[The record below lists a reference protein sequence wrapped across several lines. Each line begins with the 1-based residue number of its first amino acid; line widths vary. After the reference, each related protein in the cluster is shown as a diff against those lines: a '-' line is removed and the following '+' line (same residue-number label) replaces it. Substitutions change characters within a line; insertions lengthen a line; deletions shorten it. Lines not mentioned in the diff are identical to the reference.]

1 MDDFEKKDLQNS
13 ENESGEKGQIEAF
26 SQPENDSPTKVEDD
40 LVKELEGIRDLLQNE
55 LDAADGEGEIAVKS
69 EAVVGEDGELIQELD
84 EIDESVSDDED
95 GEPKEKRICACC
107 GEKECDDSFGED
119 YPYCTD
125 CRKLMTASP
134 VHVGGI
140 LMAIVMIVVAGASL
154 FFCAKNAESYMTLM
168 EAETAYSEKR
178 LIDAATTYNTY
189 LQSVSSGDDVSLKA
203 VKSLIEIFSTMG
215 YYNDASTLVTTYGES
230 NAAIAKKYA
239 DVPEVYASFLA
250 TSSAINSAIGDVINS
265 GEKFDYEEKAAELD
279 KILKEGKDEEGT
291 AYSEVFVEYYKYVLM
306 SIAKLDADKQ
316 IEQLL
321 KVMELDKGKNPWIY
335 MPNLV
340 NVYANEGDSENA
352 GRYFEECMKINIQES
367 DLYMVYANAFRF
379 GEKVDADKILE
390 IADRAKESWPSSAAP
405 GYQQIYAVA
414 YLLKGDGE
422 NAMKAIEEYVGQGNY
437 TVSACNLY
445 ALCSLYVKDND
456 GYQKMVD
463 LFKNSGSSIGKDI
476 VKYKNGKM
484 TLEEVLTDKGGDI

>member
-13 ENESGEKGQIEAF
+13 ENESGSDGIRPEEEK
-26 SQPENDSPTKVEDD
+26 SPTQVEDD

-55 LDAADGEGEIAVKS
+55 LDSANDEAEITVRH
-69 EAVVGEDGELIQELD
+69 EEVLDENGELIQELD
-84 EIDESVSDDED
+84 EIDEEHD
-95 GEPKEKRICACC
+95 GEETDEPKEIRICACC
-107 GEKECDDSFGED
+107 GENECDDSFGED
-119 YPYCTD
+119 YPYCTE

-140 LMAIVMIVVAGASL
+140 LMALVMIIVAGASL
-154 FFCAKNAESYMTLM
+154 FFCAKNSSGYMTLIN
-168 EAETAYSEKR
+168 AETAYSEKK
-178 LIDAATTYNTY
+178 LIDAATSYNSY
-189 LQSVSSGDDVSLKA
+189 LQSVSSSDDVSLKA
-203 VKSLIEIFSTMG
+203 VKSLIEIFSSMG
-215 YYNDASTLVTTYGES
+215 YYNDASTLVTTYGENNPS
-230 NAAIAKKYA
+230 IGKNEKYSKI
-239 DVPEVYASFLA
+239 PETYASFLA

-265 GEKFDYEEKAAELD
+265 NEKFDYNEKAAELD
-279 KILKEGKDEEGT
+279 KLLKEGKDKEGT
-291 AYSEVFVEYYKYVLM
+291 AYSEIFIEYYKYVLM
-306 SIAKLDADKQ
+306 SLAKVDSSKQ

-321 KVMELDKGKNPWIY
+321 KVMELDKGENPWIY

-340 NVYANEGDSENA
+340 SVYANEGDSENA
-352 GRYFEECMKINIQES
+352 GRYFEECMKVNIQES

-390 IADRAKESWPSSAAP
+390 IADRAKASWPSNAAP

-463 LFKNSGSSIGKDI
+463 LFKNSGSSIGKTI

-484 TLEEVLTDKGGDI
+484 TLEEVLTDNGGDI

>member
-13 ENESGEKGQIEAF
+13 ENESGSDGIRPEEEK
-26 SQPENDSPTKVEDD
+26 SPTQVEDD

-55 LDAADGEGEIAVKS
+55 LDSANDEAEITVRH
-69 EAVVGEDGELIQELD
+69 EEVLDENGELIQELD
-84 EIDESVSDDED
+84 EIDEEHD
-95 GEPKEKRICACC
+95 GEETDEPKEIRICACC
-107 GEKECDDSFGED
+107 GENECDDSFGED
-119 YPYCTD
+119 YPYCTE

-140 LMAIVMIVVAGASL
+140 LMALVMIIVAGASL
-154 FFCAKNAESYMTLM
+154 FFCAKNSSGYMTLIN
-168 EAETAYSEKR
+168 AETAYSEKK
-178 LIDAATTYNTY
+178 LIDAATSYNSY
-189 LQSVSSGDDVSLKA
+189 LQSVSSSDDVSLKA
-203 VKSLIEIFSTMG
+203 VKSLIEIFSSMG
-215 YYNDASTLVTTYGES
+215 YYNDASTLVTTYGENNPS
-230 NAAIAKKYA
+230 IGKNEKYSKI
-239 DVPEVYASFLA
+239 PETYASFLA

-265 GEKFDYEEKAAELD
+265 NEKFDYDEKAAELD
-279 KILKEGKDEEGT
+279 KLLKEGKDKEGT
-291 AYSEVFVEYYKYVLM
+291 AYSEIFIEYYKYVLM
-306 SIAKLDADKQ
+306 SLAKVDSSKQ

-321 KVMELDKGKNPWIY
+321 KVMELDKGENPWIY

-340 NVYANEGDSENA
+340 SVYANEGDSENA
-352 GRYFEECMKINIQES
+352 GRYFEECMKVNIQES

-390 IADRAKESWPSSAAP
+390 IADRAKASWPSNAAP

-463 LFKNSGSSIGKDI
+463 LFKNSGSSIGKTI

-484 TLEEVLTDKGGDI
+484 TLEEVLTDNGGDI

>member
-13 ENESGEKGQIEAF
+13 ENESGSDGIRPEEEK
-26 SQPENDSPTKVEDD
+26 SPTQVEDD

-55 LDAADGEGEIAVKS
+55 LDSANDEAEIAVHH
-69 EAVVGEDGELIQELD
+69 EEVLDENGELIQELD
-84 EIDESVSDDED
+84 EIDEEHD
-95 GEPKEKRICACC
+95 GEETDEPKEIRICACC
-107 GEKECDDSFGED
+107 GENECDDSFGED
-119 YPYCTD
+119 YPYCTE

-140 LMAIVMIVVAGASL
+140 LMALVMIIVAGASL
-154 FFCAKNAESYMTLM
+154 FFCAKNSSGYMTLID
-168 EAETAYSEKR
+168 AETAYSEKK
-178 LIDAATTYNTY
+178 LIDAATSYNSY
-189 LQSVSSGDDVSLKA
+189 LQSVSSSDDVSLKA
-203 VKSLIEIFSTMG
+203 VKSLIEIFSSMG
-215 YYNDASTLVTTYGES
+215 YYNDASTLVTTYGENNPS
-230 NAAIAKKYA
+230 IGKNEKYSKI
-239 DVPEVYASFLA
+239 PETYASFLA

-265 GEKFDYEEKAAELD
+265 NEKFDYDEKAAELD
-279 KILKEGKDEEGT
+279 KLLKEGKDKEGT
-291 AYSEVFVEYYKYVLM
+291 AYSEIFIEYYKYVLM
-306 SIAKLDADKQ
+306 SLAKVDSSKQ

-321 KVMELDKGKNPWIY
+321 KVMELDKGENPWIY

-340 NVYANEGDSENA
+340 SVYANEGDSENA
-352 GRYFEECMKINIQES
+352 GRYFEECMKVNIQES

-390 IADRAKESWPSSAAP
+390 IADRAKASLPSNAAP

-463 LFKNSGSSIGKDI
+463 LFKNSGSSIGKTI

-484 TLEEVLTDKGGDI
+484 TLKEVLTDNGGDI

>member
-13 ENESGEKGQIEAF
+13 ENESGSDGIRPEEEK
-26 SQPENDSPTKVEDD
+26 SPTQVEDD

-55 LDAADGEGEIAVKS
+55 LDSANDEAEITVRH
-69 EAVVGEDGELIQELD
+69 EEVLDENGELIQELD
-84 EIDESVSDDED
+84 EIDEEHD
-95 GEPKEKRICACC
+95 GEETDEPKEKRICACC
-107 GEKECDDSFGED
+107 GENECDDSFGED
-119 YPYCTD
+119 YPYCTE

-140 LMAIVMIVVAGASL
+140 LMALVMIIVAGASL
-154 FFCAKNAESYMTLM
+154 FFCAKNSSGYMTLID
-168 EAETAYSEKR
+168 AETAYSEKK
-178 LIDAATTYNTY
+178 LIDAATSYNSY
-189 LQSVSSGDDVSLKA
+189 LQSVSSSDDVSLKA
-203 VKSLIEIFSTMG
+203 VKSLIEIFSSMG
-215 YYNDASTLVTTYGES
+215 YYNDASTLVTTYGENNPS
-230 NAAIAKKYA
+230 IGKNEKYSKI
-239 DVPEVYASFLA
+239 PETYASFLA

-265 GEKFDYEEKAAELD
+265 NEKFDYDEKAAELD
-279 KILKEGKDEEGT
+279 KLLKEGKDKEGT
-291 AYSEVFVEYYKYVLM
+291 AYSEIFIEYYKYVLM
-306 SIAKLDADKQ
+306 SLAKVDSSKQ

-321 KVMELDKGKNPWIY
+321 KVMELDKGENPWIY

-340 NVYANEGDSENA
+340 SVYANEGDSENA
-352 GRYFEECMKINIQES
+352 GRYFEECMKVNIQES

-390 IADRAKESWPSSAAP
+390 IADRAKASWPSTAAP
-405 GYQQIYAVA
+405 GYQQIYTVA

-463 LFKNSGSSIGKDI
+463 LFKNSGSSIGKTI

-484 TLEEVLTDKGGDI
+484 TLKEVLTDNGGDI

>member
-13 ENESGEKGQIEAF
+13 ENESGSDGLRPEEEK
-26 SQPENDSPTKVEDD
+26 SPTQVEDD

-55 LDAADGEGEIAVKS
+55 LDSANDEAEITVRH
-69 EAVVGEDGELIQELD
+69 EEVLDENGELIQELD
-84 EIDESVSDDED
+84 EIDEEHD
-95 GEPKEKRICACC
+95 GEETDEPKEKRLCACC
-107 GEKECDDSFGED
+107 GENECDDSFGED
-119 YPYCTD
+119 YPYCTE

-140 LMAIVMIVVAGASL
+140 LMALVMIIVAGASL
-154 FFCAKNAESYMTLM
+154 FFCAKNSSGYMTLID
-168 EAETAYSEKR
+168 AETAYSEKK
-178 LIDAATTYNTY
+178 LIDAATSYNSY
-189 LQSVSSGDDVSLKA
+189 LQSVSSSDDVSLKA
-203 VKSLIEIFSTMG
+203 VKSLIEIFSSMG
-215 YYNDASTLVTTYGES
+215 YYNDASTLVTTYGENNPS
-230 NAAIAKKYA
+230 IGKNEKYSKI
-239 DVPEVYASFLA
+239 PETYASFLA

-265 GEKFDYEEKAAELD
+265 NEKFDYDEKAAELD
-279 KILKEGKDEEGT
+279 KLLKEGKDKEGT
-291 AYSEVFVEYYKYVLM
+291 AYSEIFIEYYKYVLM
-306 SIAKLDADKQ
+306 SLAKVDSSKQ

-321 KVMELDKGKNPWIY
+321 KVMELDKGENPWIY

-340 NVYANEGDSENA
+340 SVYANEGDSENA
-352 GRYFEECMKINIQES
+352 GRYFEECMKVNIQES

-390 IADRAKESWPSSAAP
+390 IADRAKASWPSTAAP

-463 LFKNSGSSIGKDI
+463 LFKNSGSSIGKTI

-484 TLEEVLTDKGGDI
+484 TLKEVLTDNGGDI

>member
-13 ENESGEKGQIEAF
+13 ENESGSDGIRPEEEK
-26 SQPENDSPTKVEDD
+26 SPTQVEDD

-55 LDAADGEGEIAVKS
+55 LDSANDEAEITVRH
-69 EAVVGEDGELIQELD
+69 EEVLDENGELIQELD
-84 EIDESVSDDED
+84 EIDEEHD
-95 GEPKEKRICACC
+95 GEETDEPKETRICACC
-107 GEKECDDSFGED
+107 GENECDDSFGED
-119 YPYCTD
+119 YPYCTE

-140 LMAIVMIVVAGASL
+140 LMALVMIIVAGASL
-154 FFCAKNAESYMTLM
+154 FFCAKNSSGYMTLID
-168 EAETAYSEKR
+168 AETAYSEKK
-178 LIDAATTYNTY
+178 LIDAATSYNSY
-189 LQSVSSGDDVSLKA
+189 LQSVSSSDDVSLKA
-203 VKSLIEIFSTMG
+203 VKSLIEIFSSMG
-215 YYNDASTLVTTYGES
+215 YYNDASTLVTTYGENNPS
-230 NAAIAKKYA
+230 IGKNEKYSKI
-239 DVPEVYASFLA
+239 PETYASFLA

-265 GEKFDYEEKAAELD
+265 NEKFDYDEKAAELD
-279 KILKEGKDEEGT
+279 KLLKEGKDKEGT
-291 AYSEVFVEYYKYVLM
+291 AYSEIFIEYYKYVLM
-306 SIAKLDADKQ
+306 SLAKVDSSKQ

-321 KVMELDKGKNPWIY
+321 KVMELDKGENPWIY

-340 NVYANEGDSENA
+340 SVYANEGDSENA
-352 GRYFEECMKINIQES
+352 GRYFEECMKVNIQES

-390 IADRAKESWPSSAAP
+390 IADRAKASWPSTAAP

-463 LFKNSGSSIGKDI
+463 LFKNSGSSIGKTI

-484 TLEEVLTDKGGDI
+484 TLKEVLTDNGGDI

>member
-13 ENESGEKGQIEAF
+13 ENEPGSVEENSAAPEEK
-26 SQPENDSPTKVEDD
+26 SPTQVEDD

-55 LDAADGEGEIAVKS
+55 LDAADGENAVTVKRAES
-69 EAVVGEDGELIQELD
+69 SGEDGELIQELD
-84 EIDESVSDDED
+84 EIDETVLDDED

-107 GEKECDDSFGED
+107 GENECDDSFGED
-119 YPYCTD
+119 YPYCTE

-140 LMAIVMIVVAGASL
+140 LMTVVMVVVAFASL
-154 FFCAKNAESYMTLM
+154 YFCAKNVNGYMTLIN
-168 EAETAYSEKR
+168 ADIAYSDKK
-178 LIDAATTYNTY
+178 LIDAATSYNSY
-189 LQSVSSGDDVSLKA
+189 IQSVSSSDDVSLKA
-203 VKSLIEIFSTMG
+203 VKRLIEIFSSMG
-215 YYNDASTLVTTYGES
+215 YYNDAATLVNTYGEKS
-230 NAAIAKKYA
+230 ASIANNEKYA
-239 DVPEVYASFLA
+239 KIPETYASFLA

-265 GEKFDYEEKAAELD
+265 GEKFDYDEKAAELD
-279 KILKEGKDEEGT
+279 KILAEGKDSEGT

-306 SIAKLDADKQ
+306 SIADVDADKQ

-321 KVMELDKGKNPWIY
+321 KVMELDKGENPWIY

-352 GRYFEECMKINIQES
+352 GLYFEKCMEINIQES

-379 GEKVDADKILE
+379 GDKVDADKILE
-390 IADRAKESWPSSAAP
+390 IADRAKESWPESAAP
-405 GYQQIYAVA
+405 GYQQIYAIA

-422 NAMKAIEEYVGQGNY
+422 SAMKAIEEYVGNGNY

-445 ALCSLYVKDND
+445 ALCALYVKDND

-463 LFKNSGSSIGKDI
+463 LFKNSQSSIGKDI

>member
-1 MDDFEKKDLQNS
+1 MNDFEKEELQKS
-13 ENESGEKGQIEAF
+13 ENDPGSAREASAEPEEK
-26 SQPENDSPTKVEDD
+26 SPTQVEDD
-40 LVKELEGIRDLLQNE
+40 LVKELEGIRDLLQTE
-55 LDAADGEGEIAVKS
+55 LDSVDENGEITVRHT
-69 EAVVGEDGELIQELD
+69 ETVLENGELIQELE
-84 EIDESVSDDED
+84 EIDETAVKDED
-95 GEPKEKRICACC
+95 ETPVEKRICACC
-107 GEKECDDSFGED
+107 GENECDDSFGED
-119 YPYCTD
+119 YPYCTE

-140 LMAIVMIVVAGASL
+140 LMAVVMIVVAAASL
-154 FFCAKNAESYMTLM
+154 FFCAKNVDGYMTLIN
-168 EAETAYSEKR
+168 ADIAYSDKK
-178 LIDAATTYNTY
+178 LIDAATSYNSY
-189 LQSVSSGDDVSLKA
+189 IQSASSDDVSLKA
-203 VKSLIEIFSTMG
+203 VKRLIEIFSSMG
-215 YYNDASTLVTTYGES
+215 YYNDAATLVNTYGDE
-230 NAAIAKKYA
+230 NASIGKNEKYA
-239 DVPEVYASFLA
+239 KIPETYASFLA

-265 GEKFDYEEKAAELD
+265 GEKFDYDEKAAELD
-279 KILKEGKDEEGT
+279 KILAEGKDSEGT

-306 SIAKLDADKQ
+306 SIAELDADKQ

-321 KVMELDKGKNPWIY
+321 KVMEIDKGENPWIY

-352 GRYFEECMKINIQES
+352 GLYFEKCMEINIQES

-405 GYQQIYAVA
+405 GYQQIYAIA

-422 NAMKAIEEYVGQGNY
+422 SAMNAIEEYVGNGNY

-445 ALCSLYVKDND
+445 ALCSLYVKDTD

>member
-13 ENESGEKGQIEAF
+13 ENESGSEGQNAPEEEKK
-26 SQPENDSPTKVEDD
+26 SPTQVEDD

-55 LDAADGEGEIAVKS
+55 LDAADGEGEVTVKH
-69 EAVVGEDGELIQELD
+69 EEVIGEDGELIQELD
-84 EIDESVSDDED
+84 EIDESASDDED
-95 GEPKEKRICACC
+95 EPKEKRICACC
-107 GEKECDDSFGED
+107 GEKECDDSFGEN
-119 YPYCTD
+119 YPYCSD

-154 FFCAKNAESYMTLM
+154 FFCMKNSEGYMTLM
-168 EAETAYSEKR
+168 NAETAYSEKR
-178 LIDAATTYNTY
+178 LIDAATAYNSY
-189 LQSVSSGDDVSLKA
+189 LQANSSSDDVSLKA
-203 VKSLIEIFSTMG
+203 VKSLIEIFSSMG
-215 YYNDASTLVTTYGES
+215 YYNDASTLVNTYGET
-230 NAAIAKKYA
+230 NASIAKKYGT
-239 DVPEVYASFLA
+239 VPETYASFLA

-265 GEKFDYEEKAAELD
+265 GEKFDYDEKAAELD
-279 KILKEGKDEEGT
+279 KILKEGKDKEGT

-352 GRYFEECMKINIQES
+352 GRYFEECMKINTQES

-379 GEKVDADKILE
+379 GEKVDADKIIE
-390 IADRAKESWPSSAAP
+390 IADRAKKSWPSSAAP

-422 NAMKAIEEYVGQGNY
+422 NAMKAIEEYVGNGNY

-463 LFKNSGSSIGKDI
+463 LFKNSGSSIGKTI

>member
-13 ENESGEKGQIEAF
+13 ENESGSDGLRPEEEK
-26 SQPENDSPTKVEDD
+26 SPTQVEDD

-55 LDAADGEGEIAVKS
+55 LDSANDEAEITVRH
-69 EAVVGEDGELIQELD
+69 EEVLDENGELIQELD
-84 EIDESVSDDED
+84 EIDEEHD
-95 GEPKEKRICACC
+95 GEETDEPKEIRLCACC
-107 GEKECDDSFGED
+107 GENECDDSFGED
-119 YPYCTD
+119 YPYCTE

-140 LMAIVMIVVAGASL
+140 LMALVMIIVAGASL
-154 FFCAKNAESYMTLM
+154 FFCAKNSSEYMTLM
-168 EAETAYSEKR
+168 DAETAYSEKK
-178 LIDAATTYNTY
+178 LIDAATSYNSY
-189 LQSVSSGDDVSLKA
+189 LQSVSSSDDVSLKA
-203 VKSLIEIFSTMG
+203 VKSLIEIFSSMG
-215 YYNDASTLVTTYGES
+215 YYNDASTLVTTYGENNPS
-230 NAAIAKKYA
+230 IGKNEKYSKI
-239 DVPEVYASFLA
+239 PETYASFLA

-265 GEKFDYEEKAAELD
+265 NEKFDYDEKAAELD
-279 KILKEGKDEEGT
+279 KLLKEGKDKEGT
-291 AYSEVFVEYYKYVLM
+291 AYSEIFIEYYKYVLM
-306 SIAKLDADKQ
+306 SLAKVDSSKQ

-321 KVMELDKGKNPWIY
+321 KVMELDKGENPWIY

-340 NVYANEGDSENA
+340 SVYANEGDSENA
-352 GRYFEECMKINIQES
+352 GRYFEECMKVNIQES

-390 IADRAKESWPSSAAP
+390 IADRAKASWPSNAAP

-463 LFKNSGSSIGKDI
+463 LFKNSGSSIGKTI

-484 TLEEVLTDKGGDI
+484 TLKEVLTDNGGDI

>member
-13 ENESGEKGQIEAF
+13 ENESGSDGLRPEEEK
-26 SQPENDSPTKVEDD
+26 SPTQVEDD

-55 LDAADGEGEIAVKS
+55 LDSANDEAEITVRH
-69 EAVVGEDGELIQELD
+69 EEVLDENGELIQELD
-84 EIDESVSDDED
+84 EIDEEHD
-95 GEPKEKRICACC
+95 GEETDEPKEKRICACC
-107 GEKECDDSFGED
+107 GENECDDSFGED
-119 YPYCTD
+119 YPYCTE

-140 LMAIVMIVVAGASL
+140 LMALVMIIVAGASL
-154 FFCAKNAESYMTLM
+154 FFCAKNSSGYMTLID
-168 EAETAYSEKR
+168 AETAYSEKK
-178 LIDAATTYNTY
+178 LIDAATSYNSY
-189 LQSVSSGDDVSLKA
+189 LQSVSSSDDVSLKA
-203 VKSLIEIFSTMG
+203 VKSLIEIFSSMG
-215 YYNDASTLVTTYGES
+215 YYNDASTLVTTYGENNPS
-230 NAAIAKKYA
+230 IGKNEKYSKI
-239 DVPEVYASFLA
+239 PETYASFLA

-265 GEKFDYEEKAAELD
+265 NEKFDYDEKAAELD
-279 KILKEGKDEEGT
+279 KLLKEGKDKEGT
-291 AYSEVFVEYYKYVLM
+291 AYSEIFIEYYKYVLM
-306 SIAKLDADKQ
+306 SLAKVDSSKQ

-321 KVMELDKGKNPWIY
+321 KVMELDKGENPWIY

-340 NVYANEGDSENA
+340 SVYANEGDSENA
-352 GRYFEECMKINIQES
+352 GRYFEECMKVNIQES

-390 IADRAKESWPSSAAP
+390 IADRAKASWPSTAAP

-463 LFKNSGSSIGKDI
+463 LFKNSGSSIGKTI

-484 TLEEVLTDKGGDI
+484 TLKEVLTDNGGDI

>member
-13 ENESGEKGQIEAF
+13 ENESGSDGIRPEEEK
-26 SQPENDSPTKVEDD
+26 SPTQVEDD

-55 LDAADGEGEIAVKS
+55 LDSANDEAEITVRH
-69 EAVVGEDGELIQELD
+69 EEVLDENGELIQELD
-84 EIDESVSDDED
+84 EIDEEHD
-95 GEPKEKRICACC
+95 GEETDEPKEIRLCACC
-107 GEKECDDSFGED
+107 GENECDDSFGED
-119 YPYCTD
+119 YPYCTE

-140 LMAIVMIVVAGASL
+140 LMALVMIIVAGASL
-154 FFCAKNAESYMTLM
+154 FFCAKNSSGYMTLID
-168 EAETAYSEKR
+168 AETAYSEKK
-178 LIDAATTYNTY
+178 LIDAATSYNSY
-189 LQSVSSGDDVSLKA
+189 LQSVSSSDDVSLKA
-203 VKSLIEIFSTMG
+203 VKSLIEIFSSMG
-215 YYNDASTLVTTYGES
+215 YYNDASTLVTTYGENNPS
-230 NAAIAKKYA
+230 IGKNEKYSKI
-239 DVPEVYASFLA
+239 PEAYASFLA

-265 GEKFDYEEKAAELD
+265 NEKFDYDEKAAELD
-279 KILKEGKDEEGT
+279 KLLKEGKDKEGT
-291 AYSEVFVEYYKYVLM
+291 AYSEIFIEYYKYVLM
-306 SIAKLDADKQ
+306 SLAKVDSSKQ

-321 KVMELDKGKNPWIY
+321 KVMELDKGENPWIY

-340 NVYANEGDSENA
+340 SVYANEGDSENA
-352 GRYFEECMKINIQES
+352 GRYFEECMKVNIQES

-390 IADRAKESWPSSAAP
+390 IADRAKASWPSNAAP

-463 LFKNSGSSIGKDI
+463 LFKNSGSSIGKTI

-484 TLEEVLTDKGGDI
+484 TLKEVLTDNGGDI

>member
-13 ENESGEKGQIEAF
+13 ENESGSAGIRPEEEEK
-26 SQPENDSPTKVEDD
+26 SPTQVEDD

-55 LDAADGEGEIAVKS
+55 LDSANDEAEITVRH
-69 EAVVGEDGELIQELD
+69 EEVLDENGELIQELD
-84 EIDESVSDDED
+84 EIDEESDDEETD
-95 GEPKEKRICACC
+95 EPKERRICACC
-107 GEKECDDSFGED
+107 GENECDDSFGED
-119 YPYCTD
+119 YPYCTE

-154 FFCAKNAESYMTLM
+154 FFCAKNSSGYMTLID
-168 EAETAYSEKR
+168 AETAYSEKK
-178 LIDAATTYNTY
+178 LIDAATSYNSY
-189 LQSVSSGDDVSLKA
+189 LQSVSSSDDVSLKA
-203 VKSLIEIFSTMG
+203 VKSLIEIFSSMG

-230 NAAIAKKYA
+230 NPSIGKNEKYSKI
-239 DVPEVYASFLA
+239 PETYASFLA

-265 GEKFDYEEKAAELD
+265 NEKFDYDEKAAELD
-279 KILKEGKDEEGT
+279 KLLKEGKDKEGT
-291 AYSEVFVEYYKYVLM
+291 AYSEVFIEYYKYVLM
-306 SIAKLDADKQ
+306 SLAKVDSSKQ

-321 KVMELDKGKNPWIY
+321 KVMELDKGENPWIY

-390 IADRAKESWPSSAAP
+390 IADRAKASWPSNAAP

-422 NAMKAIEEYVGQGNY
+422 SAMKAIEEYVGQGNY

-463 LFKNSGSSIGKDI
+463 LFKNSGSSIGKTI

-484 TLEEVLTDKGGDI
+484 TLKEVLTDNGGDI

>member
-13 ENESGEKGQIEAF
+13 ENESGSDGIRPEEEK
-26 SQPENDSPTKVEDD
+26 SPTQVEDD

-55 LDAADGEGEIAVKS
+55 LDSANDEAEIAVHH
-69 EAVVGEDGELIQELD
+69 EEVLDENGELIQELD
-84 EIDESVSDDED
+84 EIDEEHD
-95 GEPKEKRICACC
+95 GEETDEPKEIRICACC
-107 GEKECDDSFGED
+107 GENECDDSFGED
-119 YPYCTD
+119 YPYCTE

-140 LMAIVMIVVAGASL
+140 LMALVMIIVAGASL
-154 FFCAKNAESYMTLM
+154 FFCAKNSSGYMTLID
-168 EAETAYSEKR
+168 AETAYSEKK
-178 LIDAATTYNTY
+178 LIDAATSYNSY
-189 LQSVSSGDDVSLKA
+189 LQSVSSSDDVSLKA
-203 VKSLIEIFSTMG
+203 VKSLIEIFSSMG
-215 YYNDASTLVTTYGES
+215 YYNDASTLVTTYGENNPS
-230 NAAIAKKYA
+230 IGKNEKYSKI
-239 DVPEVYASFLA
+239 PETYASFLA

-265 GEKFDYEEKAAELD
+265 NEKFDYDEKAAELD
-279 KILKEGKDEEGT
+279 KLLKEGKDKEGT
-291 AYSEVFVEYYKYVLM
+291 AYSEIFIEYYKYVLM
-306 SIAKLDADKQ
+306 SLAKVDSSKQ

-321 KVMELDKGKNPWIY
+321 KVMELDKGENPWIY

-340 NVYANEGDSENA
+340 SVYANEGDSENA
-352 GRYFEECMKINIQES
+352 GRYFEECMKVNIQES

-390 IADRAKESWPSSAAP
+390 IADRAKASWPSNAAP

-463 LFKNSGSSIGKDI
+463 LFKNSGSSIGKTI

-484 TLEEVLTDKGGDI
+484 TLKEVLTDNGGDI

>member
-13 ENESGEKGQIEAF
+13 ENESGSDGIRPEEEK
-26 SQPENDSPTKVEDD
+26 SPTQVEDD

-55 LDAADGEGEIAVKS
+55 LDSANDEAEITVRH
-69 EAVVGEDGELIQELD
+69 EEVLDENGELIQELD
-84 EIDESVSDDED
+84 EIDEEHNGEETD
-95 GEPKEKRICACC
+95 EPKEIRICACC
-107 GEKECDDSFGED
+107 GENECDDSFGED
-119 YPYCTD
+119 YPYCTE

-140 LMAIVMIVVAGASL
+140 LMALVMIIVAGASL
-154 FFCAKNAESYMTLM
+154 FFCAKNSSGYMTLIN
-168 EAETAYSEKR
+168 AETAYSEKK
-178 LIDAATTYNTY
+178 LIDAATSYNSY
-189 LQSVSSGDDVSLKA
+189 LQSVSSSDDVSLKA
-203 VKSLIEIFSTMG
+203 VKSLIEIFSSMG
-215 YYNDASTLVTTYGES
+215 YYNDASTLVTTYGENNPS
-230 NAAIAKKYA
+230 IGKNEKYSKI
-239 DVPEVYASFLA
+239 PETYASFLA

-265 GEKFDYEEKAAELD
+265 NEKFDYNEKAAELD
-279 KILKEGKDEEGT
+279 KLLKEGKDKEGT
-291 AYSEVFVEYYKYVLM
+291 AYSEIFIEYYKYVLM
-306 SIAKLDADKQ
+306 SLAKVDSSKQ

-321 KVMELDKGKNPWIY
+321 KVMELDKGENPWIY

-340 NVYANEGDSENA
+340 SVYANEGDSENA
-352 GRYFEECMKINIQES
+352 GRYFEECMKVNIQES

-390 IADRAKESWPSSAAP
+390 IADRAKASWPSNAAP

-463 LFKNSGSSIGKDI
+463 LFKNSGSSIGKTI

-484 TLEEVLTDKGGDI
+484 TLEEVLTDNGGDI